1 MEERRREKEN
11 LENRKKDIF
20 QKLSETRKKLAE
32 ANNGSTDLSELK
44 KAIAQLEKEEKEILK
59 KEDELKKK
67 EKQTP
72 WNVDTIS
79 EPGFTKTVINTK
91 APRPREENL
100 TEEQKEEKM
109 KKFIK
114 ENEKLLK
121 QFGMLRRYDDSQR
134 FLQQHSHLVCEE
146 TANYLVIWCINLEME
161 GVCFLADWKRE
172 VLVHLV
178 RKYFSPFHC
187 SNNCCFSAF
196 KQVGTAMVSNEN
208 KKPQVFIWGITAKLT
223 CIQSYYLCASVIRHG
238 LCSRLYVLPSCLSP
252 TCKEGFI

>member
-11 LENRKKDIF
+11 LQNRKKDNF

-32 ANNGSTDLSELK
+32 ADGSTDLTELK

-67 EKQTP
+67 ERQAP

-91 APRPREENL
+91 APRPTEENL
-100 TEEQKEEKM
+100 TEEQKEQKM
-109 KKFIK
+109 KKFIQ
-114 ENEKLLK
+114 ENEKLVK
-121 QFGMLRRYDDSQR
+121 QFGMLRRYEDSRQ

-161 GVCFLADWKRE
+161 GVCFFITLWTGK
-172 VLVHLV
+172 
-178 RKYFSPFHC
+178 KKFSTLTVEILNFFLFHY
-187 SNNCCFSAF
+187 S
-196 KQVGTAMVSNEN
+196 
-208 KKPQVFIWGITAKLT
+208 
-223 CIQSYYLCASVIRHG
+223 
-238 LCSRLYVLPSCLSP
+238 
-252 TCKEGFI
+252 